1 MILADLA
8 TARSG
13 DKGDTCNIAVFV
25 QTDADWQRL
34 AADLTPARVKAH
46 FADLVKGEVRR
57 YDLPQL
63 RAFNF
68 VLHQALDG
76 GATRSLRVDT
86 LGKTLGAA
94 LLRLELPPTASSPNP
109 IPK

>member
-1 MILADLA
+1 MRFAEIA

-25 QTDADWQRL
+25 QTEADWNHL
-34 AADLTPARVKAH
+34 ARELTPARVKAH
-46 FADLVKGEVRR
+46 FASLVQGEVHR

-68 VLHQALDG
+68 VCQRALDG
-76 GATRSLRVDT
+76 GATRSLRLDT

-94 LLRLELPPTASSPNP
+94 LLRMEL
-109 IPK
+109 